1 MIASELAVHL
11 GGDLGLDSVG
21 DVWDEV
27 ERLAPAYRGITRA
40 VLDAPGAGDGIVAP
54 LRASAVALSR
64 RAATA
69 PLDPIAVPGV
79 ESVERQGAP
88 PRAGLA
94 ESPTA
99 GLGSDAAGAA
109 GQSGDV
115 PVRPEPLVGPV
126 DLAVPRAAARDSYSL
141 RLVASRTLYDLGA
154 AVSAAPALA
163 GLVAPSPLRVHPAD
177 LDALGVP
184 AGGSVRVRTSNNSTV
199 MAAVPDPS
207 LPRKVVAAD
216 FNVPLDDGTIADLI
230 DTGAPVVEL
239 RMETP

>member
-1 MIASELAVHL
+1 MIASELAVHM
-11 GGDLGLDSVG
+11 GGELGLDSVG

-40 VLDAPGAGDGIVAP
+40 VLDAPGSGDGIVAP
-54 LRASAVALSR
+54 LRAGAVALSN
-64 RAATA
+64 RAATV

-94 ESPTA
+94 ESPSA
-99 GLGSDAAGAA
+99 GLGTDAGTVAVG
-109 GQSGDV
+109 GDV
-115 PVRPEPLVGPV
+115 PLRPEPLVGPV
-126 DLAVPRAAARDSYSL
+126 DLDVPGVVASDSYSV

-154 AVSAAPALA
+154 AVSETPALA

-177 LDALGVP
+177 LEALGVP
-184 AGGSVRVRTSNNSTV
+184 AGGTVRLRTSTTSTV
-199 MAAVPDPS
+199 VAAVPDPS

-216 FNVPLDDGTIADLI
+216 FNVPLDDGTVADLI